1 MGRYLGEW
9 APAGASGC
17 QARRAHN
24 WALCWSFFGG
34 PFRNGERE
42 KLTWVHFPVF
52 LLARST
58 IITFCR
64 LVVRAAAAAC
74 SYGDKVLF
82 LQGLSGCAS
91 TP

>member
-1 MGRYLGEW
+1 MKRSEFFLGETTEN
-9 APAGASGC
+9 AG
-17 QARRAHN
+17 
-24 WALCWSFFGG
+24 LD
-34 PFRNGERE
+34 
-42 KLTWVHFPVF
+42 LHFPVF

-82 LQGLSGCAS
+82 L
-91 TP
+91 